1 MHSSAATRGPHAE
14 RAAPAPTGL
23 RAQLVHG
30 LHLTRISLGVL
41 VRNPQLLALPFLALV
56 FSGFVWMV
64 VVLTAWA
71 TAFSVASA
79 SSTLVYQEVFLA
91 YLVTYFLGTY
101 FMAAIIGAA
110 TVRLRGQRPTVS
122 DGFRAANATFLRI
135 VVWSLF
141 AATFGVVLRLASLRW
156 EQAGRIQA
164 RLLGNP
170 WPVAS
175 LFVLP
180 LMAIEDLGPV
190 RAFRASR
197 RLVRE
202 RWGSH
207 PSGVLGTGV
216 VFLLLWLLGCVPFLW
231 SLLGNG
237 GYVGVAVAVGLWLLL
252 MSLWSVVHG
261 ILVTTL
267 YHYATESTTAF
278 GFSWRALNHP
288 WVR

>member
-1 MHSSAATRGPHAE
+1 MHSSESTLWHHAE
-14 RAAPAPTGL
+14 RSAPVATGP
-23 RAQLVHG
+23 RAQLVRG
-30 LHLTRISLGVL
+30 LHLTRISLAVL

-56 FSGFVWMV
+56 FSGFVWMIV
-64 VVLTAWA
+64 VMTAWA
-71 TAFSVASA
+71 TAFSVTSP
-79 SSTLVYQEVFLA
+79 SSTLVYQEVFAA
-91 YLVTYFLGTY
+91 YLVTYFLTTY

-110 TVRLRGQRPTVS
+110 TVRLRGRRPTVS
-122 DGFRAANATFLRI
+122 DGFRAANGIFLRI
-135 VVWSLF
+135 VVWSVF
-141 AATFGVVLRLASLRW
+141 AATFGVLLRLASLRW

-175 LFVLP
+175 FFVLP
-180 LMAIEDLGPV
+180 LMAIEDLGPI
-190 RAFRASR
+190 RAFRRSR
-197 RLVRE
+197 HLVRE

-216 VFLLLWLLGCVPFLW
+216 VFLLLWLAGCVPFLW

-237 GYVGVAVAVGLWLLL
+237 GYLGVALAVAVWLVL

-267 YHYATESTTAF
+267 YHYATESTAAF
-278 GFSWRALNHP
+278 GFSWKALNRP